1 MSTTFNHT
9 HLGELKGKA
18 VDSAVQFLGLK
29 YASLKDRFAT
39 AELVDSYGPGSTDA
53 TKFGFVAHTSVLRDT

>member
-1 MSTTFNHT
+1 MSATFNHA
-9 HLGELKGKA
+9 HLGELRGKA

-39 AELVDSYGPGSTDA
+39 AELVDSYESGSTDA
-53 TKFGFVAHTSVLRDT
+53 TKFGFVAHTLALRDT